1 LATKDQAEIKAG
13 VVELADTQ
21 VLEACAA
28 RRAGSSPAPGIK
40 SVVSDQGRLP
50 VDNFADH

>member
-1 LATKDQAEIKAG
+1 MDSDFDYVNCLADARNYASCRAG

-28 RRAGSSPAPGIK
+28 RRAGSSPAPGIIMTT
-40 SVVSDQGRLP
+40 D
-50 VDNFADH
+50 